1 MALDELIE
9 KVAKVR
15 AATAADAVLK
25 ARFIA
30 QPMQLMAEMGASFP
44 PGVVLE
50 VDPGPEGGPAAAA
63 LRFPILADGELSD
76 AMLET
81 VAGGS
86 CRGGWS
92 SSGGWG
98 FYNFVDGGS

>member
-1 MALDELIE
+1 MALDALIE
-9 KVAKVR
+9 KVGKVR

-30 QPMQLMAEMGASFP
+30 HPMELMAEMGARFP

-50 VDPGPEGGPAAAA
+50 VDPGPDGGPAAAT
-63 LRFPILADGELSD
+63 LRFPILSDGELSD
-76 AMLET
+76 EMLDT

-86 CRGGWS
+86 SGVGWS
-92 SSGGWG
+92 SAGGWG
-98 FYNFVDGGS
+98 FYNFA

>member
-30 QPMQLMAEMGASFP
+30 QPMELMAEMGARFP

-50 VDPGPEGGPAAAA
+50 VDPGPEGAPVEAV
-63 LRFPILADGELSD
+63 LRFPLLPDGELNEE
-76 AMLET
+76 MLET
-81 VAGGS
+81 VTGGS
-86 CRGGWS
+86 YGGGWS

-98 FYNFVDGGS
+98 FYNFA